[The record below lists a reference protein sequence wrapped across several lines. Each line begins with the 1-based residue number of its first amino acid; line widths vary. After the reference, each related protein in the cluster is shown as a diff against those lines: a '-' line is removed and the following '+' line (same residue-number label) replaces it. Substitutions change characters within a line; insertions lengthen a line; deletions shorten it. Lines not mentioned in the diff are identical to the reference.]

1 MRTPVQ
7 KKVAGYMEYIGKGYA
22 YSSGVF
28 DYNTAAENNTKKAY
42 SGKISDKAYKE
53 LEAMLPTLSGKWS
66 RSYGCEYA
74 KSTV

>member
-1 MRTPVQ
+1 MQ
-7 KKVAGYMEYIGKGYA
+7 

-53 LEAMLPTLSGKWS
+53 LEAMCKLCQENGVDLMVVNTPKAPYDIAA
-66 RSYGCEYA
+66 YGADDYFCDQP
-74 KSTV
+74 